1 VDLIITEGKNMQ
13 KEKYI
18 ELKIQAIQDRM
29 PAKIYDKI
37 EDLLTDP
44 RLADYKGLN
53 LLHIV
58 VDKIFMPEVE

>member
-1 VDLIITEGKNMQ
+1 MQ

-29 PAKIYDKI
+29 PAKMYDKI
-37 EDLLTDP
+37 EELLTDSN
-44 RLADYKGLN
+44 LSDYKGLN

-58 VDKIFMPEVE
+58 MDRIFMPEVK